1 MPTLAQTLRNGLI
14 WVALLL
20 VLPGILYAVAMTPDG
35 DTAIASSAGHS
46 PTCGVCCL
54 YHGHSLPDVIDGKNT
69 FVHLPRKSRRHS
81 IN

>member
-20 VLPGILYAVAMTPDG
+20 VLPGILYAVATTPEG
-35 DTAIASSAGHS
+35 DPALASSAGHS
-46 PTCGVCCL
+46 PTCGVCRR
-54 YHGHSLPDVIDGKNT
+54 YHGHSLPDEIDGKNT
-69 FVHLPRKSRRHS
+69 FVLSPGQSRRHS